1 MSITNIKPLLKWVG
15 GKSQL
20 LNEIFPLLPQ
30 KINNYYEPFIG
41 GASILFELLNNIENK
56 KMIVEKSINVYD
68 NNKNLILFYN
78 IIKNNFDLFNER
90 IKILK
95 CEYENCGNNKINA
108 KKIVY
113 PINKEATIES
123 KELFYYYIRQEY
135 NKLTR
140 EEDKEHIGEED
151 KQHIGEE
158 DKNVMISV
166 YLLFLN
172 KTCFRGLYR
181 IGPNGFNVP
190 YGNYK
195 NPSIFDENEI
205 IHISTLLNKYNVI
218 FRYQSFEEL
227 FEKNEFS
234 KDDFIYLDPPYVP
247 ENSKSFVS
255 YNEDGFNENKH
266 KKLFTYVKDL
276 NCKFLMSNSDTPL
289 LYEYFVQQVGKEDI
303 ENIKKSKIY
312 NIKKIKAKRAIKSN
326 DPTATTNELLIY

>member
-1 MSITNIKPLLKWVG
+1 MSNSIKPLLKWVG

-20 LNEIFPLLPQ
+20 LNEIFPLFPE
-30 KINNYYEPFIG
+30 KIDNYYEPFIG
-41 GASILFELLNNIENK
+41 GASILFELLNNIQNK
-56 KMIVEKSINVYD
+56 KMIVKKSINVYD
-68 NNKNLILFYN
+68 NNKNLIIFYN
-78 IIKNNFDLFNER
+78 TIKNNSDLFNEK

-95 CEYENCGNNKINA
+95 SEYENCGNNKINA
-108 KKIVY
+108 KKISY
-113 PINKEATIES
+113 PINKESIIES

-135 NKLTR
+135 NKLINITT
-140 EEDKEHIGEED
+140 DCDNKDI
-151 KQHIGEE
+151 
-158 DKNVMISV
+158 MISV

-205 IHISTLLNKYNVI
+205 NHISTLLNKYNVI
-218 FRYQSFEEL
+218 FTYQSFEEL

-289 LYEYFVQQVGKEDI
+289 LYEFFVQQVGKTDK
-303 ENIKKSKIY
+303 NY

>member
-1 MSITNIKPLLKWVG
+1 MNTSIKPLLKWVG

-20 LNEIFPLLPQ
+20 LNEIFPLFPT

-41 GASILFELLNNIENK
+41 GASILFELLNKLEK
-56 KMIVEKSINVYD
+56 KELIVEKSINVYD
-68 NNKNLILFYN
+68 NNKNLITFYN
-78 IIKNNFDLFNER
+78 TIQSHSDLFIEK
-90 IKILK
+90 IKVLK

-123 KELFYYYIRQEY
+123 KELFYYYVRQEY
-135 NKLTR
+135 NKLINNQEDNN
-140 EEDKEHIGEED
+140 EENNI
-151 KQHIGEE
+151 
-158 DKNVMISV
+158 MISV

-181 IGPNGFNVP
+181 MGPNGFNVP

-205 IHISTLLNKYNVI
+205 IHISGLLNKYNVT
-218 FRYQSFEEL
+218 FKFQSFEEL
-227 FEKNEFS
+227 FEKHNFE
-234 KDDFIYLDPPYVP
+234 KNDFIYLDPPYVP

-255 YNEDGFNENKH
+255 YNEDGFDENKH
-266 KKLFTYVKDL
+266 KKLFTFIKGLD
-276 NCKFLMSNSDTPL
+276 CKFIMSNSDTPL
-289 LYEYFVQQVGKEDI
+289 LYEYFVQKA
-303 ENIKKSKIY
+303 SKIDKTY

-326 DPTATTNELLIY
+326 DPSAITNELLIY

>member
-1 MSITNIKPLLKWVG
+1 MNTSIKPKPLLKWVG

-20 LNEIFPLLPQ
+20 LNEIFPLFST

-41 GASILFELLNNIENK
+41 GASILFELLNKIEK
-56 KMIVEKSINVYD
+56 KELIVEKSINAYD

-78 IIKNNFDLFNER
+78 TIKNNSDLF
-90 IKILK
+90 IKKIKVLK
-95 CEYENCGNNKINA
+95 CEYENCDNNKINA
-108 KKIVY
+108 KKIIY

-135 NKLTR
+135 NKLINNYIDS
-140 EEDKEHIGEED
+140 EENNIT
-151 KQHIGEE
+151 
-158 DKNVMISV
+158 ISV

-181 IGPNGFNVP
+181 TGPNGFNVP

-205 IHISTLLNKYNVI
+205 IHISSLLNKYNVNFI
-218 FRYQSFEEL
+218 FQSFEEL
-227 FEKNEFS
+227 FEKNKF
-234 KDDFIYLDPPYVP
+234 KKNDFIYLDPPYVP

-255 YNEDGFNENKH
+255 YNEDGFDENKH
-266 KKLFTYVKDL
+266 KKLFTFVKGLD
-276 NCKFLMSNSDTPL
+276 CKFIMSNSDTAL
-289 LYEYFVQQVGKEDI
+289 LYEYFVQQVGKI
-303 ENIKKSKIY
+303 NKNY

-326 DPTATTNELLIY
+326 DPTATTNELLIYLE